1 MHCYAIFRW
10 GMITTSFQ
18 MAMSCLDDFLCSLM
32 IFPSRYFSHYN
43 KGGDDYLRLDDDDYT
58 GICGCFS
65 RYYDDR
71 TLQQIIMMTMMIMI
85 MMKMMIMMTMMNMM
99 MMTPIPDVNTQPA
112 STVTTAV
119 VMTLFS
125 EMADGAY
132 IIITVIVTLTLCVPT
147 QFIIYSW
154 ASPLPKVPL
163 HPWTSAT

>member
-1 MHCYAIFRW
+1 
-10 GMITTSFQ
+10 MITTSFQ
-18 MAMSCLDDFLCSLM
+18 MAMSCLDDFLVLSLFTDD
-32 IFPSRYFSHYN
+32 FPSRYFSHYN

-71 TLQQIIMMTMMIMI
+71 TLQQIIMMTMMIM
-85 MMKMMIMMTMMNMM
+85 MKMMIM

-119 VMTLFS
+119 AMTLFS
-125 EMADGAY
+125 GMVDGEF
-132 IIITVIVTLTLCVPT
+132 IIITVIVTPTLCVPT

>member
-1 MHCYAIFRW
+1 
-10 GMITTSFQ
+10 MITTSFQ
-18 MAMSCLDDFLCSLM
+18 MAMSCLDDFLVLSLFTDD
-32 IFPSRYFSHYN
+32 FPSRYFSHYN

-71 TLQQIIMMTMMIMI
+71 TLQQIIIMMIMI
-85 MMKMMIMMTMMNMM
+85 MVKMMIM
-99 MMTPIPDVNTQPA
+99 MMTPIPDVNTPPA

-119 VMTLFS
+119 GMTLFS
-125 EMADGAY
+125 GMVDGEF
-132 IIITVIVTLTLCVPT
+132 IIITVIVRLNTLCVPT
-147 QFIIYSW
+147 KFIIYSSW